1 MSFGVFCSVAKSRLA
16 FILGL
21 LRMTS
26 IFGFVPS
33 MSGLLESSFRS
44 GLSLKMLVRV
54 DEAFLVLAGL
64 VAGTFRAVR
73 AILRTP

>member
-21 LRMTS
+21 RMTS
-26 IFGFVPS
+26 ILGFAPS
-33 MSGLLESSFRS
+33 VSGLLESSFLS

-54 DEAFLVLAGL
+54 DDPFLVLAGL

-73 AILRTP
+73 AILSTP